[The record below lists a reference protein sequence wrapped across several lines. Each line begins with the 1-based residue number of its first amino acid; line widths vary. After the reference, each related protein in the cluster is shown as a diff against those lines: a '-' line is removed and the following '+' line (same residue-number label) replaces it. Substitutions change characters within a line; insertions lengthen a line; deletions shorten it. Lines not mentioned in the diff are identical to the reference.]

1 MRIEAFLAGAV
12 FTAVPDFIE
21 IPALLARCM

>member
-1 MRIEAFLAGAV
+1 MRIEGFFAGAV

-21 IPALLARCM
+21 IPALLARCV